1 MSKQTMDEKS
11 AYVKAY
17 FHINSEYGM
26 GGWKNENSEDRF
38 FPEICGLFE
47 NAGWIVKPGKRGG
60 ACPTVHRE
68 KESLY
73 LHPMVVSGDVL
84 RTSVEEVVQILHQG
98 VCFQFRYE
106 DASRATHDMTDE
118 EYRSWLEEERP
129 NVIADLLKL
138 CETKR
143 RNLFRP
149 SDGIKEAIQKRYH
162 LNRLEGKDPDAVE
175 EDYFAKLIDELI
187 EQNRLQNAETKFGIG
202 YRTVK

>member
-1 MSKQTMDEKS
+1 M
-11 AYVKAY
+11 A
-17 FHINSEYGM
+17 
-26 GGWKNENSEDRF
+26 GG
-38 FPEICGLFE
+38 
-47 NAGWIVKPGKRGG
+47 GK
-60 ACPTVHRE
+60 
-68 KESLY
+68 
-73 LHPMVVSGDVL
+73 
-84 RTSVEEVVQILHQG
+84 
-98 VCFQFRYE
+98 
-106 DASRATHDMTDE
+106 
-118 EYRSWLEEERP
+118 P

-187 EQNRLQNAETKFGIG
+187 EQNRLQSAETKFGIG